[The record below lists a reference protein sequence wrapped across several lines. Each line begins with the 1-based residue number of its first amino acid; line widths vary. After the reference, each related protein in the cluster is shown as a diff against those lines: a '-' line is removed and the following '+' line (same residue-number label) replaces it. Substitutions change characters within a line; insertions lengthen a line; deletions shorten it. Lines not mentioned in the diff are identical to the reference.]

1 MQSFWRYSVDNIQIT
16 RHNVI
21 LQYAI
26 LSTLRIVQRNMN
38 SLFNENLE
46 VDNMKPTKAIEN
58 NMPYTVVSNY
68 LMNNKYTCIFRS
80 NKI

>member
-1 MQSFWRYSVDNIQIT
+1 
-16 RHNVI
+16 
-21 LQYAI
+21 
-26 LSTLRIVQRNMN
+26 MN

-68 LMNNKYTCIFRS
+68 LMNNKYMYFSFIVNENKACFRDPPPAFIIHNMIPS
-80 NKI
+80 QDTGGSPKNLR